1 MEKSDAFMQI
11 SFKKEFLK
19 ENNLINIEYPVPLDL
34 ATKISAK
41 DSHIDFADML
51 FWLQEYSSSLKNDSW
66 EDLEPAMLRL
76 SEVIAQKN
84 NDPVGNIH
92 TPDFYIHV
100 QPHKLDK
107 ELISIMRRDKVLAVI
122 LPGDKLTISIM
133 VFYPL
138 DARSIRCL
146 MDIAKHPHPEHG
158 VSLRENNWEYALDCA
173 APTMGSMLAQEDGR
187 SYFAYWEYGLGVNH
201 KMKMDYD
208 YTHYYTQ
215 RQTMPNVVAAQ
226 IGTYYTRMEDY

>member
-1 MEKSDAFMQI
+1 MKLENSDAFMQI

-19 ENNLINIEYPVPLDL
+19 KNNLINIEYPVPLDL

-122 LPGDKLTISIM
+122 LPGDKDNQIAFFSRSMHWRNSSINF
-133 VFYPL
+133 VCCWCY
-138 DARSIRCL
+138 RW
-146 MDIAKHPHPEHG
+146 KHGE
-158 VSLRENNWEYALDCA
+158 
-173 APTMGSMLAQEDGR
+173 
-187 SYFAYWEYGLGVNH
+187 
-201 KMKMDYD
+201 
-208 YTHYYTQ
+208 
-215 RQTMPNVVAAQ
+215 
-226 IGTYYTRMEDY
+226 II